1 MRAEQIMTPN
11 PTSIRPSDTIRHA
24 AELMRNL
31 DVGALLVMEPAPD
44 GTVRG
49 IITDRDIVV
58 RCTVH
63 DHVPSCP
70 VRQHMTPAPLEAVAP
85 TDDVAVVIEKM
96 ERAQVRRIPVLTA
109 EGRLVGI
116 ISQGDIATK
125 IGPMEPEQVEEL
137 VERISAPAPVLVW

>member
-11 PTSIRPSDTIRHA
+11 PASVRPSDTIRHA

-31 DVGALLVMEPAPD
+31 DVGALLVTEPAPD

-58 RCTVH
+58 RCTVR
-63 DHVPSCP
+63 DHVPLCP
-70 VRQHMTPAPLEAVAP
+70 VREHMTAAPLEAVTPA
-85 TDDVAVVIEKM
+85 DDVAVVMEKM

-109 EGRLVGI
+109 EGRVVGI
-116 ISQGDIATK
+116 ISQGNIATK
-125 IGPMEPEQVEEL
+125 IGPIAPEQVEQL